1 MSQADNQMPQNPK
14 HDPWQRTVRALKYS
28 YPDSDQKH
36 VAVISI
42 YDQRLYLYKNSRLF
56 RTYPVSTSRY
66 GVGNK
71 NGSYK
76 TPLGLHRIVSKIGAD
91 APLGA
96 IFKGRKQTEEIARIF
111 KTKVTL
117 PYDLVTSRIL
127 RLEGLEVGVNKG
139 AGIDTYGR
147 YIYIHGTHEEGL
159 IGQPASIGC
168 VRMKNMDVI
177 DLFKEIPESSLVLI
191 VEGGKDQTVLASE
204 QQEKRAA
211 Y

>member
-1 MSQADNQMPQNPK
+1 MPQNLK
-14 HDPWQRTVRALKYS
+14 QDPWRMTVRSLKYS

-36 VAVISI
+36 VAVVSI
-42 YDQRLYLYKNSRLF
+42 YDQRLYFYKNSKLY

-71 NGSYK
+71 DGSYK
-76 TPLGLHRIVSKIGAD
+76 TPLGLHRIVSKIGAG
-91 APLGA
+91 APLGT
-96 IFKGRKQTEEIARIF
+96 IFKGREQTGEIARIF
-111 KTKVTL
+111 KTKVAM

-127 RLEGLEVGVNKG
+127 RLEGLELGVNRG

-168 VRMKNMDVI
+168 VRMANRDVI
-177 DLFKEIPESSLVLI
+177 ELFEEIPENSLVLI
-191 VEGGKDQTVLASE
+191 VEGGKDQTMLASE
-204 QQEKRAA
+204 QLEKHSAF
-211 Y
+211 

>member
-1 MSQADNQMPQNPK
+1 MPRNPR
-14 HDPWQRTVRALKYS
+14 HDPWRMTVRSLKYS
-28 YPDSDQKH
+28 YPASNKEH

-42 YDQRLYLYKNSRLF
+42 NDQRLYLYKNSRPY
-56 RTYPVSTSRY
+56 RAYAVSTSRY
-66 GVGNK
+66 GIGNK
-71 NGSYK
+71 DGSHK

-96 IFKGRKQTEEIARIF
+96 IFKAREQTGEIARIF
-111 KTKVTL
+111 KTKVTM

-127 RLEGLEVGVNKG
+127 RLEGLEPGVNKG
-139 AGIDTYGR
+139 AGIDTYER

-168 VRMKNMDVI
+168 VRMTNRDVI
-177 DLFKEIPESSLVLI
+177 ELFDEIPENSLVLI

-204 QQEKRAA
+204 KREKRAEN
-211 Y
+211 

>member
-1 MSQADNQMPQNPK
+1 MLRKPK
-14 HDPWQRTVRALKYS
+14 TDPWRITVRSLKYS
-28 YPDSDQKH
+28 YPESDQKH
-36 VAVISI
+36 VAVVSI
-42 YDQRLYLYKNSRLF
+42 YDQRLYFYKNSELYK
-56 RTYPVSTSRY
+56 TYPVSTSRY
-66 GVGNK
+66 GIGNK
-71 NGSYK
+71 KGSYK

-96 IFKGRKQTEEIARIF
+96 IFKHRKQTEEIARIF
-111 KTKVTL
+111 KTKVTM

-127 RLEGLEVGVNKG
+127 RLEGLELGVNKG

-168 VRMKNMDVI
+168 VRMTNRDVI
-177 DLFKEIPESSLVLI
+177 ELFEEIPENSLVLI
-191 VEGGKDQTVLASE
+191 VEGGEDQTVLASE
-204 QQEKRAA
+204 QQEKRSA